1 MKESTETEYS
11 TTIGGRT
18 MNKEKTFTIFGG
30 TGDLTFRKLLPA
42 LYNMEAADKEGLSTQ
57 IVIVGRRDYTS
68 ETYRDLAREWVE
80 KFARLAYT
88 VDVYERFSRR
98 IIYYRMDITEEES
111 YEGLNEFYKKIE
123 AKEHIFYFAVAP
135 RFFAGIVS
143 GLKHIRGACEGKV
156 VIEKPFG
163 EDLLAAKSL
172 NRTMEAFFTP
182 ENIYRIDH
190 YLGKEMVR
198 NIQTIRFANPIFQNV
213 WNAEYI
219 DCIQISALEEVGVET
234 RGGYY
239 DHSGALKDMMQNHL
253 FQILTIVAMER
264 PQSPAVEEMHQ
275 EQMKVLAAL
284 KAPEEIAENMVLGQ
298 YEGYRQEPSVKEDSV
313 TETYAAVRLFIDN
326 DRWKGMPF
334 YIRTGKKL
342 GKREMQVAVVF
353 KSPLPGLEP
362 NILNIKIQPTEGVY
376 LQFNIKKPGE
386 SDDTIQ
392 AKMDFCQSCL
402 QINQMNTP
410 EAYERLIGA
419 CILGNRAWF
428 SQWDQI
434 ETSWNY
440 VDTIRK
446 MYAERGLFAYPYP
459 AGSNGSVEADRLLEK
474 YGHAWFD

>member
-1 MKESTETEYS
+1 
-11 TTIGGRT
+11 
-18 MNKEKTFTIFGG
+18 
-30 TGDLTFRKLLPA
+30 
-42 LYNMEAADKEGLSTQ
+42 
-57 IVIVGRRDYTS
+57 
-68 ETYRDLAREWVE
+68 
-80 KFARLAYT
+80 
-88 VDVYERFSRR
+88 
-98 IIYYRMDITEEES
+98 
-111 YEGLNEFYKKIE
+111 
-123 AKEHIFYFAVAP
+123 
-135 RFFAGIVS
+135 
-143 GLKHIRGACEGKV
+143 
-156 VIEKPFG
+156 
-163 EDLLAAKSL
+163 
-172 NRTMEAFFTP
+172 
-182 ENIYRIDH
+182 
-190 YLGKEMVR
+190 
-198 NIQTIRFANPIFQNV
+198 
-213 WNAEYI
+213 
-219 DCIQISALEEVGVET
+219 
-234 RGGYY
+234 
-239 DHSGALKDMMQNHL
+239 MMQNHL

-264 PQSPAVEEMHQ
+264 PQGPAVEEMHQ

-446 MYAERGLFAYPYP
+446 MYAERGLLAYPYP
-459 AGSNGSVEADRLLEK
+459 AGSNGPVEADRLLEK

>member
-1 MKESTETEYS
+1 M
-11 TTIGGRT
+11 IGGRT

-42 LYNMEAADKEGLSTQ
+42 LYNMEAADKEELRTR
-57 IVIVGRRDYTS
+57 IVIIGRRDYTS
-68 ETYRDLAREWVE
+68 ESYRNLAREWVE
-80 KFARLAYT
+80 RFARLDYKEE
-88 VDVYERFSRR
+88 VYERFSRR
-98 IIYYRMDITEEES
+98 IVYYRMDIADEEA
-111 YEGLNEFYKKIE
+111 YEGLNEFYEEIG

-135 RFFAGIVS
+135 RFFAGIVN
-143 GLKHIRGACEGKV
+143 GLKRISGACEGKV

-163 EDLLAAKSL
+163 ENLVAAESL
-172 NRTMEAFFTP
+172 NRTMESFFEP

-213 WNAEYI
+213 WNAQYI

-264 PQSPAVEEMHQ
+264 PKGPAVEEMHQ
-275 EQMKVLAAL
+275 EQMKVLEAL
-284 KAPEEIAENMVLGQ
+284 KAPEDIAENMVLGQ
-298 YEGYRQEPSVKEDSV
+298 YEGYRQEPSVNEEST
-313 TETYAAVRLFIDN
+313 TETYAAVRLFVDN

-386 SDDTIQ
+386 SDETTQ
-392 AKMDFCQSCL
+392 AKMDFCQSCS

-440 VDTIRK
+440 VDLIRDK
-446 MYAERGLFAYPYP
+446 YRESGLSVYPYQ
-459 AGSNGSVEADRLLEK
+459 AGGDGPKEADSLLER
-474 YGHAWFD
+474 YGHSWFD